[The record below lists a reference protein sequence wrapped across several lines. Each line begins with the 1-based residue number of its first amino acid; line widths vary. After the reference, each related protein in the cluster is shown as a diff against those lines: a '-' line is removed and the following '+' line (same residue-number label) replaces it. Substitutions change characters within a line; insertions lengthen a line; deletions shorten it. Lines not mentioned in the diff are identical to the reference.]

1 MKHKSILALLLV
13 FALGRAQAQ
22 IPDIT
27 MVKYGS
33 VKIEDVNVFYRETGS
48 ADKPTLLLL
57 HGFPTSSHMFR
68 NLMIAL
74 QDKYHLIA
82 PDYPGYGS
90 SSAPSIANF
99 DYTFDHLAVIID
111 KFAQAKGLNKYSLY
125 VMDYGAPI
133 GFRLATMHP
142 EKVQAL
148 IIQNGN
154 AYDEGL
160 EEFWKPFRALWKD
173 PKKQEN
179 IDAMMKILTIEATKW
194 QYTNGVGDT
203 TKISPENWIIDQAGM
218 DRPGNKDI
226 QLALFYSYGSNPP
239 LYPKWQAY
247 FRKYQPPTIVL
258 WGKNDYIFPPS
269 AANPIASSSSL
280 RDVIAVASLSSN
292 SPRSFKVLFEKVL
305 NALFAA
311 ATALST
317 SCAFARI
324 TWVAF
329 VPSSGLYSSRIC

>member
-1 MKHKSILALLLV
+1 MKLKSIIALFLVLALGT
-13 FALGRAQAQ
+13 AKAQ
-22 IPDIT
+22 IPDIN
-27 MVKYGS
+27 MVRYGS
-33 VKIEDVNVFYRETGS
+33 VKIENVNVFYRETGS
-48 ADKPTLLLL
+48 PDKPTLLLL

-68 NLMIAL
+68 NLMLAL

-90 SSAPSIANF
+90 SSAPSVKDF
-99 DYTFDHLAVIID
+99 EYTFDHLATIVD
-111 KFAQAKGLNKYSLY
+111 KFAQAKGLKKYSLY
-125 VMDYGAPI
+125 VMDYGAPV

-160 EEFWKPFRALWKD
+160 EDFWKPLRELWKD

-179 IDAMMKILTIEATKW
+179 IDPLMKILTIDATKW
-194 QYTNGVGDT
+194 QYTNGVGDS

-226 QLALFYSYGSNPP
+226 QMALFYSYGSNPP
-239 LYPKWQAY
+239 LYPQWQAY
-247 FRKYQPPTIVL
+247 FRKHQPPTIVL

-269 AANPIASSSSL
+269 GATPYK
-280 RDVIAVASLSSN
+280 RDLKNIEVHLLPTGHFALEEYG
-292 SPRSFKVLFEKVL
+292 FEMAKHIDMFL
-305 NALFAA
+305 AKNN
-311 ATALST
+311 
-317 SCAFARI
+317 I
-324 TWVAF
+324 K
-329 VPSSGLYSSRIC
+329 